1 MMAMMRKAI
10 YFGLGALSLT
20 KDKAEKFFNEMVEKG
35 EVSREEAKTFV
46 DEAIKR
52 GEEEKVQLRAMI
64 REEITELKNLFDN
77 KQTELEDIKK
87 RLADLESKI
96 S

>member
-1 MMAMMRKAI
+1 MAMMRKAI

-64 REEITELKNLFDN
+64 REELTELKNLFDN

>member
-64 REEITELKNLFDN
+64 REELTELKNLFDN
-77 KQTELEDIKK
+77 KKTELEDIKK